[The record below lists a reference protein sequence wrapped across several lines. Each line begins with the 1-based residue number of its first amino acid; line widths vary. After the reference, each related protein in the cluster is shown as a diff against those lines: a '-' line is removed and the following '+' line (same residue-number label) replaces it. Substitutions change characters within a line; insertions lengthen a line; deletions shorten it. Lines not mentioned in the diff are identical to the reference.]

1 MIALAAALAAFMDYL
16 LKAEVVAWLGKGEPL
31 VRFFGLFYAA
41 SALAA
46 FLVQALL
53 GRVILARIGLGGSVA
68 SHPLLVG
75 AAGVLGFVAP
85 APWRAILPRGL
96 DVTLRA
102 SIFRAGYELFYTPL
116 PEAVKR
122 AAKSAVDVSADC
134 IGKGAGAALI
144 VLLTRL
150 DPVYTFVAVNVA
162 GVVTAGMELTVA
174 RRLRAQY
181 VSALEGGLK
190 RRGED
195 LEQAAPPFDF
205 TVAVSMAGIDAAS
218 IRRALDEVS
227 DGAVTAAPHDDP
239 VVAAIADLRSGD
251 LPRIRRVSVLRLPTR

>member
-75 AAGVLGFVAP
+75 AAGVLGFLAP

-96 DVTLRA
+96 DVTLRGQSFGPA
-102 SIFRAGYELFYTPL
+102 TSSSTRRCPRQPSERPSRRWTWAQT
-116 PEAVKR
+116 
-122 AAKSAVDVSADC
+122 VSAR
-134 IGKGAGAALI
+134 A
-144 VLLTRL
+144 R
-150 DPVYTFVAVNVA
+150 
-162 GVVTAGMELTVA
+162 A
-174 RRLRAQY
+174 RR
-181 VSALEGGLK
+181 
-190 RRGED
+190 
-195 LEQAAPPFDF
+195 
-205 TVAVSMAGIDAAS
+205 
-218 IRRALDEVS
+218 
-227 DGAVTAAPHDDP
+227 
-239 VVAAIADLRSGD
+239 
-251 LPRIRRVSVLRLPTR
+251 